1 MDMPLSIPKSY
12 LYLAAGLA
20 LVASHLTAYNAGA
33 RHRGTADDLA
43 TALTANQAASQAL
56 GAVVAKVTDNAQRSE
71 RRDTLR
77 QEADDENTQRI
88 RALQADRAGLV
99 AELDRLRI
107 ATRAAGERARGA
119 CTQGQATEQ
128 GRQAASALEFVFEQ
142 CGGRYEA
149 VALAADRAIA
159 SGLKC
164 EAEHA
169 ADETLTGPAPAV
181 TPESGSGQ

>member
-1 MDMPLSIPKSY
+1 MSVLAIPKTW
-12 LYLAAGLA
+12 LYVAAGLA
-20 LVASHLTAYNAGA
+20 LVASHLLAYNAGA
-33 RHRGTADDLA
+33 RHQGTADDLA

-56 GAVVAKVTDNAQRSE
+56 GTVVAKATDNAQRSE

-77 QEADDENTQRI
+77 QEADDESTQRLRVLETDAGRL
-88 RALQADRAGLV
+88 RAERDS
-99 AELDRLRI
+99 LRI
-107 ATRAAGERARGA
+107 AARAAGERARGA
-119 CTQGQATEQ
+119 CTQGQATES
-128 GRQAASALEFVFEQ
+128 GRQAATALEVVFEQ

-149 VALAADRAIA
+149 VAIAADRAIA